1 MGVGLVVGAW
11 AWAGARARARDR
23 VVGVWRVGGGT
34 DEVAVLLWTVV
45 VAGCEELLGRCGGR
59 GH

>member
-1 MGVGLVVGAW
+1 MGQGLVVGAW
-11 AWAGARARARDR
+11 AWAGARVRARDK

-45 VAGCEELLGRCGGR
+45 VAWCEELLGRSGGG